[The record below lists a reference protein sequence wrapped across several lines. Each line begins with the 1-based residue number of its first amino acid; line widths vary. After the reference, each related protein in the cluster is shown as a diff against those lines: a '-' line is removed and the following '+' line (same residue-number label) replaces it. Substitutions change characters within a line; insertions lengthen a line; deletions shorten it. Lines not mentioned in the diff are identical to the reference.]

1 MAYPLR
7 VIRLGL
13 WLLRRERASGEWRV
27 LLLALIIG
35 VGSVSTTG
43 FLGDRLKRAMSEQG
57 AGFLGAD
64 LLVTSPRP
72 IEDWPA
78 PAAATGTLAGSSLAT
93 SRALEFASMVSR
105 GDAFQLATLRAVDA
119 NYPVRGVVRIAERP
133 FEPGVPRPAQPPP
146 GAIYVEPSL
155 LPLLS
160 ASVGDSVQIGEA
172 TFRIAGLVAEEP
184 GQLGGVFGLA
194 PRVFLRADEVERTR
208 VLQPGSRLT
217 YLYQFAG
224 EPDRLAAF
232 GAALKPTLDSTQRL
246 IGSREGIETLRG
258 AFANADRYIQLTA
271 LISLLLSVAAI
282 AIAAHHHA
290 LRHYDQAALLRC
302 FGATTGQLRTLYA
315 VQLLTLG
322 LLGSLVGVVIGAL
335 MQQALAGLILPDAV
349 TRLPSLGLAPVGVA
363 VASGLLAL
371 AGAALPALMR
381 LIRVPPLRVLR
392 RDLPPLPVT
401 AWLGAAVSGS
411 ALLGLI
417 AWYAGDVKLVG
428 VFVGALA
435 ALVGVLILLARLAL
449 VAGRGV
455 QRMAHGPLRFGLAQ
469 LLRHRFDSTLQ
480 LGAFT
485 LALFLVALL
494 ALVRS
499 DLIAGWQQQL
509 PPQAPNYF
517 LVNIAPHQQQA
528 VAAYLSQHRL
538 KASALYPMVRGRLV
552 SKNGTPIA
560 ETLPEDARDSNTL
573 RRELNLT
580 WTATLPANNTILAGR
595 WHGERSAAASVKG
608 MPKVGNPLS
617 AKADAELTPPAGAP
631 LLRSDP
637 SAAPVKGTP
646 AGAPLLRSD
655 PSAALSVES
664 GMAERL
670 NLAIGDQLAFQIG
683 DQTIAA
689 RITSIRSV
697 KWDSMQPNFFVI
709 FAPGQLDAL
718 PASFIASVYVP
729 PDATGVLPGFVKAF
743 PGITVLALDKLI
755 ANIEA
760 VFAQIIGAIQLL
772 LGFLL
777 AAGMAVVV
785 ATLLASLDARQQ
797 EAVLL
802 RTLGA
807 QRAYLAKGLWS
818 EFIALGLLAGLLAS
832 ACAEI
837 AMALIA
843 DRLFELPLRLHPW
856 LWLALPLG
864 GALLVGMSGWLT
876 TRHIIR
882 VPPMQSIRA
891 LG

>member
-1 MAYPLR
+1 MTFL
-7 VIRLGL
+7 RLGL
-13 WLLRRERASGEWRV
+13 WLLRRERSSGEWRV
-27 LLLALIIG
+27 LMLALVIG
-35 VGSVSTTG
+35 VGSVATTG

-57 AGFLGAD
+57 ANFLGAD
-64 LLVTSPRP
+64 LLVASPRP
-72 IEDWPA
+72 ITTWPDLFQRN
-78 PAAATGTLAGSSLAT
+78 PGRPLVTSS
-93 SRALEFASMVSR
+93 ALEFSSMLSK
-105 GDAFQLATLRAVDA
+105 DDTFQLVTLRAVDA
-119 NYPVRGVVRIAERP
+119 AYPLRGSVRIAPRP
-133 FEPGVPRPAQPPP
+133 FAPSTPRPAMPPP
-146 GAIYVEPSL
+146 GAIYVASDL
-155 LPLLS
+155 LTLLS
-160 ASVGDSVQIGEA
+160 ASVGDLVQIGEA
-172 TFRIAGLVAEEP
+172 SFTIAGVVAEEP

-194 PRVFLRADEVERTR
+194 PRVFLRADEVEKTR
-208 VLQPGSRLT
+208 VLQPGSRVT

-224 EPDRLAAF
+224 EPEQIKAF
-232 GAALKPTLDSTQRL
+232 STALKPALDSTQRL
-246 IGSREGIETLRG
+246 VGSREGVETLRG

-282 AIAAHHHA
+282 AIAAHRHA

-302 FGATTGQLRTLYA
+302 FGATTAQLRILYA

-322 LLGSLVGVVIGAL
+322 LLGSLLGVAIGAI
-335 MQQALAGLILPDAV
+335 MQQALALLVLPDAAA
-349 TRLPSLGLAPVGVA
+349 RLPALGLAPVGVA
-363 VASGLLAL
+363 ILSGLLAL
-371 AGAALPALMR
+371 TGASLPALMR

-392 RDLPPLPVT
+392 RDLPPLPVG
-401 AWLGAAVSGS
+401 AWVSAALSGS
-411 ALLGLI
+411 ALLLLI
-417 AWYAGDVKLVG
+417 AWYAGDARLVG

-435 ALVGVLILLARLAL
+435 GLIAVLALLARLAL
-449 VAGRGV
+449 FAGRGV
-455 QRMAHGPLRFGLAQ
+455 QRMAHGPVRFGLAQ
-469 LLRHRFDSTLQ
+469 LLRHRFDSSLQ

-499 DLIAGWQQQL
+499 DLIAGWRQQL
-509 PPQAPNYF
+509 PPQAPNFF
-517 LVNIAPHQQQA
+517 LVNIAPYQQDA

-580 WTATLPANNTILAGR
+580 WTATLPANNAVLAGR
-595 WHGERSAAASVKG
+595 WHGERRAAAPVKG

-617 AKADAELTPPAGAP
+617 AKADAELAPPAGAP

-637 SAAPVKGTP
+637 SAEI
-646 AGAPLLRSD
+646 
-655 PSAALSVES
+655 SVES

-670 NLAIGDQLAFQIG
+670 NLAIGDQLGFQVG
-683 DQTIAA
+683 DQTLAA

-718 PASFIASVYVP
+718 PASSIASVYVP
-729 PDATGVLPGFVKAF
+729 PSATGVLPGFVKAF
-743 PGITVLALDKLI
+743 PGVTVLALDKLI

-760 VFAQIIGAIQLL
+760 VFDQIISAIQLL

-777 AAGMAVVV
+777 AAGMAVVI

-818 EFIALGLLAGLLAS
+818 EFLALGLLAGLLAS

-843 DRLFELPLRLHPW
+843 DRLFELPVRLHPW
-856 LWLALPLG
+856 LWLVLPLA

-876 TRHIIR
+876 TRHITR
-882 VPPMQSIRA
+882 VPPMQSIRE

>member
-1 MAYPLR
+1 MTFL
-7 VIRLGL
+7 RLGL
-13 WLLRRERASGEWRV
+13 WLLQRERANGEWRV

-43 FLGDRLKRAMSEQG
+43 FLGDRIKRAMSEQG
-57 AGFLGAD
+57 ASFLGAD
-64 LLVTSPRP
+64 LMVTSPRP
-72 IEDWPA
+72 IEDWPV
-78 PAAATGTLAGSSLAT
+78 PAVESGALASSSLAT

-119 NYPVRGVVRIAERP
+119 DYPLRGVVRIADRP

-184 GQLGGVFGLA
+184 GQIGGVFGLA
-194 PRVFLRADEVERTR
+194 PRVFLRADEVETTR

-224 EPDRLAAF
+224 EPEQLAAF
-232 GAALKPTLDSTQRL
+232 SAALKPALDSTQRL
-246 IGSREGIETLRG
+246 IGSREGVETLRG

-302 FGATTGQLRTLYA
+302 FGATTAQLRTLYA

-322 LLGSLVGVVIGAL
+322 LLGSLAGVAIGAL
-335 MQQALAGLILPDAV
+335 TQQALAGLILPGAV

-363 VASGLLAL
+363 IASGLLAM
-371 AGAALPALMR
+371 AGASLPALMR

-392 RDLPPLPVT
+392 RDLPPLPVA
-401 AWLGAAVSGS
+401 AWLSAAVSGS
-411 ALLGLI
+411 ALLLLI
-417 AWYAGDVKLVG
+417 AWYAGDAKLVG

-435 ALVGVLILLARLAL
+435 GLVAVLILLARLAL

-455 QRMAHGPLRFGLAQ
+455 QRMSHGPLRFGLAQ

-528 VAAYLSQHRL
+528 VAAYLAEHRL
-538 KASALYPMVRGRLV
+538 KASALYPMVRGRLI
-552 SKNGTPIA
+552 SKDGVPIA

-580 WTATLPANNTILAGR
+580 WTATLPANNVVLAGQ
-595 WHGERSAAASVKG
+595 WHGE
-608 MPKVGNPLS
+608 LH
-617 AKADAELTPPAGAP
+617 
-631 LLRSDP
+631 SDP
-637 SAAPVKGTP
+637 SAEI
-646 AGAPLLRSD
+646 
-655 PSAALSVES
+655 SVES

-670 NLAIGDQLAFQIG
+670 NLAVGDQLGFQIG
-683 DQTIAA
+683 DQTLAA

-718 PASFIASVYVP
+718 PASAIASVYVP
-729 PDATGVLPGFVKAF
+729 PDATGVLPGFVKTF

-843 DRLFELPLRLHPW
+843 NRLFELPLRLHPW
-856 LWLALPLG
+856 LWLVLPLG

-876 TRHIIR
+876 TRHITR

-891 LG
+891 LN

>member
-1 MAYPLR
+1 MTFL
-7 VIRLGL
+7 RLGL
-13 WLLRRERASGEWRV
+13 WLLRRERSSGEWRV

-43 FLGDRLKRAMSEQG
+43 FLGDRIKRAMSEQG

-72 IEDWPA
+72 IDSWPA
-78 PAAATGTLAGSSLAT
+78 HSLQT
-93 SRALEFASMVSR
+93 STALEFASMVSR
-105 GDAFQLATLRAVDA
+105 GEAFQLATLRAVDA
-119 NYPVRGVVRIAERP
+119 AYPLRGEVRITDRP
-133 FEPGVPRPAQPPP
+133 FEAGDARPAQPPP
-146 GAIYVEPSL
+146 GAVYVDQEL
-155 LPLLS
+155 LTLLN
-160 ASVGDSVQIGEA
+160 AEVGDAVQVGEA
-172 TFRIAGLVAEEP
+172 TFSIAGVVVAEP
-184 GQLGGVFGLA
+184 GQLGGVFGFA
-194 PRVFLRADEVERTR
+194 PRVFLRADEVEATR

-224 EPDRLAAF
+224 EPDPLAAF
-232 GAALKPTLDSTQRL
+232 SGALKPTLETTQRL
-246 IGSREGIETLRG
+246 IGSRDGVETLRG
-258 AFANADRYIQLTA
+258 AFANADRYLQLTA
-271 LISLLLSVAAI
+271 LISLLLSVVAI
-282 AIAAHHHA
+282 AIAAHRHA

-302 FGATTGQLRTLYA
+302 MGATTAQLRTLYA
-315 VQLLTLG
+315 VQLLMLG
-322 LLGSLVGVVIGAL
+322 LLGSLAGVAIGAL

-349 TRLPSLGLAPVGVA
+349 TRLPSLGAVPVGVA
-363 VASGLLAL
+363 VVSGLLAL
-371 AGAALPALMR
+371 AGASLPALMR

-392 RDLPPLPVT
+392 RDLPPLPVA
-401 AWLGAAVSGS
+401 AWLSAAVSGS
-411 ALLGLI
+411 ALLILI
-417 AWYAGDVKLVG
+417 AWYAGDAKLVAI
-428 VFVGALA
+428 FVGALA

-455 QRMAHGPLRFGLAQ
+455 QKISYGPVRFGLAQ

-499 DLIAGWQQQL
+499 DLVDGWRQQL
-509 PPQAPNYF
+509 PENAPNHF
-517 LVNIAPHQQQA
+517 LVNIAPHQQEA
-528 VAAYLSQHRL
+528 VAAYLAEHRL
-538 KASALYPMVRGRLV
+538 EASELYPMVRGRLV
-552 SKNGTPIA
+552 SKNGIPIA
-560 ETLPEDARDSNTL
+560 DTLAPEARDTNTL

-580 WTATLPANNTILAGR
+580 WTATLPANNTLLAGT
-595 WHGERSAAASVKG
+595 WHGERRG
-608 MPKVGNPLS
+608 
-617 AKADAELTPPAGAP
+617 
-631 LLRSDP
+631 
-637 SAAPVKGTP
+637 AAPVKGTP
-646 AGAPLLRSD
+646 AGTPLLRSD
-655 PSAALSVES
+655 PSAEISVES

-670 NLAIGDQLAFQIG
+670 NLAIGDTLGFESG
-683 DQTIAA
+683 DQTIVA
-689 RITSIRSV
+689 RISSIRSV
-697 KWDSMQPNFFVI
+697 KWESMQPNFFVI
-709 FAPGQLDAL
+709 FAPGPLDAL
-718 PASFIASVYVP
+718 PASSIASVYVP
-729 PDATGVLPGFVKAF
+729 PEATSALPGFVRTF
-743 PGITVLALDKLI
+743 PGITILALDKLI

-818 EFIALGLLAGLLAS
+818 EFIALGVLAGLLAS
-832 ACAEI
+832 VCAEI

-843 DRLFELPLRLHPW
+843 ERLFDLPLRLHPW
-856 LWLALPLG
+856 LWLALPLA

-876 TRHIIR
+876 TRHITR

-891 LG
+891 LN

>member
-1 MAYPLR
+1 MTFL
-7 VIRLGL
+7 RLGL

-43 FLGDRLKRAMSEQG
+43 FLGDRIKRAMSEQG
-57 AGFLGAD
+57 ASFLGTD
-64 LLVTSPRP
+64 LLVTSPHP
-72 IEDWPA
+72 IHAWPGHSLR
-78 PAAATGTLAGSSLAT
+78 TSS
-93 SRALEFASMVSR
+93 ALEFASMVSR

-119 NYPVRGVVRIAERP
+119 AYPLRGEVRIADRP
-133 FEPGVPRPAQPPP
+133 FEAGAPRPAQPPP
-146 GAIYVEPSL
+146 GAVYVDQEL
-155 LPLLS
+155 LTLLN
-160 ASVGDSVQIGEA
+160 AQVGDAVQIGEA
-172 TFRIAGLVAEEP
+172 TFRIAGVVAEEP
-184 GQLGGVFGLA
+184 GQLGGVFGFA
-194 PRVFLRADEVERTR
+194 PRVFLRADEVEQTR

-224 EPDRLAAF
+224 EPDSLAAF
-232 GAALKPTLDSTQRL
+232 STALKPGLDSTQRL
-246 IGSREGIETLRG
+246 IGSREGVETLRG
-258 AFANADRYIQLTA
+258 AFANADHYLQLTA

-282 AIAAHHHA
+282 AIAAHRHA

-302 FGATTGQLRTLYA
+302 MGATTAQLRTLYA

-322 LLGSLVGVVIGAL
+322 LLGSLAGVAVGAL

-349 TRLPSLGLAPVGVA
+349 TRLPSLGAAPIGVA
-363 VASGLLAL
+363 VISGLLAL
-371 AGAALPALMR
+371 AGASLPALMR

-392 RDLPPLPVT
+392 RDLPPLPAA
-401 AWLGAAVSGS
+401 AWISASISGS
-411 ALLGLI
+411 ALLILI
-417 AWYAGDVKLVG
+417 AWYAGDVKLVAG
-428 VFVGALA
+428 FVGALA
-435 ALVGVLILLARLAL
+435 ALVVVLVLLARLAL

-455 QRMAHGPLRFGLAQ
+455 QRISYGPVRFGLAQ
-469 LLRHRFDSTLQ
+469 MLRHRFDSTLQ

-499 DLIAGWQQQL
+499 DLVDGWRQQL

-517 LVNIAPHQQQA
+517 LVNIAPHQQDA

-538 KASALYPMVRGRLV
+538 QASELYPMVRGRLV
-552 SKNGTPIA
+552 SKNGIPIA
-560 ETLPEDARDSNTL
+560 DTLPPEARDTNTL

-580 WTATLPANNTILAGR
+580 WTATLPANNAVLAGR
-595 WHGERSAAASVKG
+595 WHGERRT
-608 MPKVGNPLS
+608 
-617 AKADAELTPPAGAP
+617 AEI
-631 LLRSDP
+631 
-637 SAAPVKGTP
+637 
-646 AGAPLLRSD
+646 
-655 PSAALSVES
+655 SVES

-670 NLAIGDQLAFQIG
+670 HLAVGDTLSFQVGDQA
-683 DQTIAA
+683 IAA

-718 PASFIASVYVP
+718 PASSIASVYVP
-729 PDATGVLPGFVKAF
+729 PDAAGVLPGFVKAF

-818 EFIALGLLAGLLAS
+818 EFIALGILAGLLAS
-832 ACAEI
+832 ICAEI

-843 DRLFELPLRLHPW
+843 ERLFDLPLRPHPW
-856 LWLALPLG
+856 LWLALPAA

-876 TRHIIR
+876 TRHITR

-891 LG
+891 LN

>member
-1 MAYPLR
+1 MTFL
-7 VIRLGL
+7 RLGL
-13 WLLRRERASGEWRV
+13 WLLRRERSNGEWRV

-43 FLGDRLKRAMSEQG
+43 FLGDRIKRAMSEQG

-72 IEDWPA
+72 IDSWPA
-78 PAAATGTLAGSSLAT
+78 HSLQT
-93 SRALEFASMVSR
+93 STALEFASMVSR
-105 GDAFQLATLRAVDA
+105 DEAFQLATLRAVDA
-119 NYPVRGVVRIAERP
+119 AYPLRGEVRIADRP
-133 FEPGVPRPAQPPP
+133 FEAGATRPAQPPP
-146 GAIYVEPSL
+146 GAVYVDQEL
-155 LPLLS
+155 LTLLN
-160 ASVGDSVQIGEA
+160 AGVGDAVQIGEA
-172 TFRIAGLVAEEP
+172 TFSIAGVVVAEP
-184 GQLGGVFGLA
+184 GQLGGVFGFA
-194 PRVFLRADEVERTR
+194 PRVFLRADEVEATR

-224 EPDRLAAF
+224 EPEPLSDF
-232 GAALKPTLDSTQRL
+232 SAALKPTLETTQRL
-246 IGSREGIETLRG
+246 IGSRDGVETLRG
-258 AFANADRYIQLTA
+258 AFANADRYLQLTA

-282 AIAAHHHA
+282 AIAAHRHA

-302 FGATTGQLRTLYA
+302 MGATTAQLRTLYT

-322 LLGSLVGVVIGAL
+322 LLGSLAGVAIGAL

-349 TRLPSLGLAPVGVA
+349 TRLPSLGAAAVGVA
-363 VASGLLAL
+363 VVSGLLAL
-371 AGAALPALMR
+371 AGASLPALMR

-392 RDLPPLPVT
+392 RDLPPLPVA
-401 AWLGAAVSGS
+401 AWLSATVSGS
-411 ALLGLI
+411 ALLILI
-417 AWYAGDVKLVG
+417 AWYAGDAKLVG
-428 VFVGALA
+428 IFVGALA

-455 QRMAHGPLRFGLAQ
+455 QKISYGPVRFGLAQ

-499 DLIAGWQQQL
+499 DLVDGWRQQL
-509 PPQAPNYF
+509 PENAPNHF
-517 LVNIAPHQQQA
+517 LVNIAPHQQEA
-528 VAAYLSQHRL
+528 VAAYLAEHRL
-538 KASALYPMVRGRLV
+538 EASELYPMVRGRLV
-552 SKNGTPIA
+552 SKNGIPIA
-560 ETLPEDARDSNTL
+560 DTLPPEARDTNTL

-580 WTATLPANNTILAGR
+580 WTATLPANNTLLAGT
-595 WHGERSAAASVKG
+595 WHGERRGPAPVKG

-617 AKADAELTPPAGAP
+617 AEADAELTPPAGTP
-631 LLRSDP
+631 LLHSDP
-637 SAAPVKGTP
+637 SAEI
-646 AGAPLLRSD
+646 
-655 PSAALSVES
+655 SVES

-670 NLAIGDQLAFQIG
+670 NLAIGDTLGFESG

-697 KWDSMQPNFFVI
+697 KWESMQPNFFVI
-709 FAPGQLDAL
+709 FAPGPLDAL
-718 PASFIASVYVP
+718 PASSIASVYVP
-729 PDATGVLPGFVKAF
+729 PEATGALPGFVRTF
-743 PGITVLALDKLI
+743 PGITILALDKLI

-818 EFIALGLLAGLLAS
+818 EFIALGVLAGLLAS
-832 ACAEI
+832 VCAEI

-843 DRLFELPLRLHPW
+843 ERLFDLPLRLHPW
-856 LWLALPLG
+856 LWLALPLA

-876 TRHIIR
+876 TRHITR

-891 LG
+891 LN

>member
-1 MAYPLR
+1 MTF
-7 VIRLGL
+7 IRLGL

-57 AGFLGAD
+57 ASFLGAD

-72 IEDWPA
+72 IADWPA
-78 PAAATGTLAGSSLAT
+78 LPVENRALKTGPLAT
-93 SRALEFASMVSR
+93 SQALEFASMVSH

-119 NYPVRGVVRIAERP
+119 DYPVRGVVRIADRP
-133 FEPGVPRPAQPPP
+133 FEPGVSRPAQPPP

-172 TFRIAGLVAEEP
+172 TFRIAGIVAEEP

-224 EPDRLAAF
+224 EPDQLAAF
-232 GAALKPTLDSTQRL
+232 SAALKPTLDSTQRL
-246 IGSREGIETLRG
+246 IGSREGVETLRG

-302 FGATTGQLRTLYA
+302 FGATTAQLRTLYA
-315 VQLLTLG
+315 IQLLTLG
-322 LLGSLVGVVIGAL
+322 LLGSLLGVAVGAL

-363 VASGLLAL
+363 VVSGLLAL
-371 AGAALPALMR
+371 AGASLPALMR

-392 RDLPPLPVT
+392 RDLPPLPVA
-401 AWLGAAVSGS
+401 AWISAAVSGS
-411 ALLGLI
+411 ALLALI
-417 AWYAGDVKLVG
+417 AWYAGDAKLVG

-435 ALVGVLILLARLAL
+435 GLVGVLILLARLAL

-455 QRMAHGPLRFGLAQ
+455 QRMSHGPLRFGLAQ

-499 DLIAGWQQQL
+499 DLIASWQQQL

-517 LVNIAPHQQQA
+517 LVNIAPHQQEA

-538 KASALYPMVRGRLV
+538 QASALYPMVRGRLV

-560 ETLPEDARDSNTL
+560 ETLPEDARDTNTL

-580 WTATLPANNTILAGR
+580 WTATLPANNIVLAGR
-595 WHGERSAAASVKG
+595 WHGERSAAA
-608 MPKVGNPLS
+608 
-617 AKADAELTPPAGAP
+617 
-631 LLRSDP
+631 
-637 SAAPVKGTP
+637 PVKGTP
-646 AGAPLLRSD
+646 AGAPPLRSD
-655 PSAALSVES
+655 PSAEISVES

-670 NLAIGDQLAFQIG
+670 NLAVGDQLAFQVG
-683 DQTIAA
+683 DQTLAA

-718 PASFIASVYVP
+718 PASSIASVYVP
-729 PDATGVLPGFVKAF
+729 PDAAGVLPGFVKTF

-807 QRAYLAKGLWS
+807 QRAYLARSLWS

-843 DRLFELPLRLHPW
+843 NRLFDLPLRLHPW
-856 LWLALPLG
+856 LWLVLPLG
-864 GALLVGMSGWLT
+864 GALLVGLSGWLT
-876 TRHIIR
+876 TRHITR

-891 LG
+891 LN

>member
-1 MAYPLR
+1 MTFA
-7 VIRLGL
+7 RLGL

-43 FLGDRLKRAMSEQG
+43 FLGDRIKRAMSEQG
-57 AGFLGAD
+57 ASFLGAD
-64 LLVTSPRP
+64 LMVTSPRP
-72 IEDWPA
+72 IEDWPV
-78 PAAATGTLAGSSLAT
+78 PAVESGALAT
-93 SRALEFASMVSR
+93 SQALEFASMVSR

-119 NYPVRGVVRIAERP
+119 DYPLRGVVRIADRP
-133 FEPGVPRPAQPPP
+133 FEPGAARPAQPPP
-146 GAIYVEPSL
+146 GSIYVEPSL

-160 ASVGDSVQIGEA
+160 ASVGDSVKIGEA
-172 TFRIAGLVAEEP
+172 TFRIAGIVAEEP

-194 PRVFLRADEVERTR
+194 PRVFLRADEVETTR

-224 EPDRLAAF
+224 EPEQLAAF
-232 GAALKPTLDSTQRL
+232 SAAVKPALDSTQRL
-246 IGSREGIETLRG
+246 IGSREGVETLRG

-302 FGATTGQLRTLYA
+302 FGATTTQLRTLYA
-315 VQLLTLG
+315 IQLLTLG
-322 LLGSLVGVVIGAL
+322 LLGSLAGVAIGAL
-335 MQQALAGLILPDAV
+335 TQQALAALILPGAV

-363 VASGLLAL
+363 IASGLLAL
-371 AGAALPALMR
+371 AGASLPALMR

-392 RDLPPLPVT
+392 RDLPPLPVA
-401 AWLGAAVSGS
+401 AWLSAAVSGS
-411 ALLGLI
+411 ALLLLI
-417 AWYAGDVKLVG
+417 AWYAGDAKLVG
-428 VFVGALA
+428 GFVGALI

-455 QRMAHGPLRFGLAQ
+455 QRLSHGPLRFGLAQ

-528 VAAYLSQHRL
+528 VAAYLSEHRL

-552 SKNGTPIA
+552 SKNGVSIA

-580 WTATLPANNTILAGR
+580 WTATLPANNAILAGR
-595 WHGERSAAASVKG
+595 WHGERRADAPVKAI
-608 MPKVGNPLS
+608 PKVGNPLS
-617 AKADAELTPPAGAP
+617 AQADAELTPPAGAP
-631 LLRSDP
+631 LLSSDP
-637 SAAPVKGTP
+637 SAEI
-646 AGAPLLRSD
+646 
-655 PSAALSVES
+655 SVES

-670 NLAIGDQLAFQIG
+670 NLAIGDQLGFQVG

-718 PASFIASVYVP
+718 PASAIASVYVP
-729 PDATGVLPGFVKAF
+729 PDATDVLPGFVKAF

-843 DRLFELPLRLHPW
+843 NRLFELPLRLHPW
-856 LWLALPLG
+856 LWLVLPLG

-876 TRHIIR
+876 TRHITR

-891 LG
+891 LN

>member
-1 MAYPLR
+1 MRFL
-7 VIRLGL
+7 RLGL
-13 WLLRRERASGEWRV
+13 WLLQRERASGEWRV

-43 FLGDRLKRAMSEQG
+43 FLGDRLTRAMSEQG
-57 AGFLGAD
+57 ASFLGAD

-72 IEDWPA
+72 IDAWPS
-78 PAAATGTLAGSSLAT
+78 TGTLAT
-93 SRALEFASMVSR
+93 SQALEFPSMLAK

-119 NYPVRGVVRIAERP
+119 AYPLRGSVRIAGRP
-133 FEPGVPRPAQPPP
+133 FTTGSVRPAQPSP
-146 GAIYVEPSL
+146 GTIYVAADL

-160 ASVGDSVQIGEA
+160 ARVGDRVQIGEA
-172 TFRIAGLVAEEP
+172 GFTIAGIVAEEP

-194 PRVFLRADEVERTR
+194 PRVFMRADDVAKTR
-208 VLQPGSRLT
+208 VLQPGSRVT

-224 EPDRLAAF
+224 DPTQLAAF
-232 GAALKPTLDSTQRL
+232 SAALKPRLDSTQRL
-246 IGSREGIETLRG
+246 IGSREGVETLHG
-258 AFANADRYIQLTA
+258 AFANVDRYIQLTA
-271 LISLLLSVAAI
+271 LISLLLSVVAI
-282 AIAAHHHA
+282 AIAAHRHA

-302 FGATTGQLRTLYA
+302 FGATTTQLRTLYA
-315 VQLLTLG
+315 VQLLALG
-322 LLGSLVGVVIGAL
+322 LLGSLLGVAIGAL
-335 MQQALAGLILPDAV
+335 MQQALASLVLPDAV
-349 TRLPSLGLAPVGVA
+349 TRLPSLGLAPVGAA

-371 AGAALPALMR
+371 AGASLPALMR

-392 RDLPPLPVT
+392 RDLPPLPVG
-401 AWLGAAVSGS
+401 AWISVAVSGS
-411 ALLGLI
+411 ALLLLI
-417 AWYAGDVKLVG
+417 AWYAGDARLIG

-435 ALVGVLILLARLAL
+435 GLVLVLVLLARLAL
-449 VAGRGV
+449 VAGRSI
-455 QRMAHGPLRFGLAQ
+455 QKMSHGPVRFGLAQ

-494 ALVRS
+494 ALARS

-509 PPQAPNYF
+509 PPDAPNYF
-517 LVNIAPHQQQA
+517 LINIAPTQQQA
-528 VAAYLSQHRL
+528 VATYLSQHHL
-538 KASALYPMVRGRLV
+538 KASAIYPMVRGRLTT
-552 SKNGTPIA
+552 KNGAPIA
-560 ETLPEDARDSNTL
+560 STLPPDARDANSL

-580 WTATLPANNTILAGR
+580 WTATLPANNVVLAGH
-595 WHGERSAAASVKG
+595 WHGDSRVAAPVKG
-608 MPKVGNPLS
+608 TPKAGNPLS
-617 AKADAELTPPAGAP
+617 AKANAELTPPLGPP

-637 SAAPVKGTP
+637 SA
-646 AGAPLLRSD
+646 D
-655 PSAALSVES
+655 ISVES

-670 NLAIGDQLAFQIG
+670 HLAIGDALGFQIG
-683 DQTIAA
+683 DQTITA

-718 PASFIASVYVP
+718 PASSIASVYVP
-729 PDATGVLPGFVKAF
+729 PSAAGMLPGFVKTF

-760 VFAQIIGAIQLL
+760 VFDQIIGAIQLL

-777 AAGMAVVV
+777 AAGMAVVI

-807 QRAYLAKGLWS
+807 QRAYLAKSLWS
-818 EFIALGLLAGLLAS
+818 EFLALGLLAGLLAS

-843 DRLFELPLRLHPW
+843 QRLFELPLRLHPW
-856 LWLALPLG
+856 LWLVLPVA
-864 GALLVGMSGWLT
+864 GALLVGLSGWLT
-876 TRHIIR
+876 TRHITR

-891 LG
+891 LN

>member
-1 MAYPLR
+1 MTF
-7 VIRLGL
+7 IRLGL
-13 WLLRRERASGEWRV
+13 WLLQRERTNGEWRV

-43 FLGDRLKRAMSEQG
+43 FLGDRIKRAMSEQG
-57 AGFLGAD
+57 ASFLGAD

-72 IEDWPA
+72 IDAWPLHGLK
-78 PAAATGTLAGSSLAT
+78 TSS
-93 SRALEFASMVSR
+93 ALEFASMVSR
-105 GDAFQLATLRAVDA
+105 GEAFQLATLRAVDA
-119 NYPVRGVVRIAERP
+119 AYPLRGEVRIADRP
-133 FEPGVPRPAQPPP
+133 FEAGAPRAAQPPP
-146 GAIYVEPSL
+146 GAVYVDQEL
-155 LPLLS
+155 LTLLN
-160 ASVGDSVQIGEA
+160 AQVGDAVQIGES
-172 TFRIAGLVAEEP
+172 TFRIAGVVVEEP
-184 GQLGGVFGLA
+184 GQLAGVFGFA
-194 PRVFLRADEVERTR
+194 PRVFLRADEVAATR

-224 EPDRLAAF
+224 EAEPLAAF
-232 GAALKPTLDSTQRL
+232 SAALKPALESTQRL
-246 IGSREGIETLRG
+246 IGSRDGVETLRG
-258 AFANADRYIQLTA
+258 AFANADRYLQLTA

-282 AIAAHHHA
+282 AIAAHRHA

-302 FGATTGQLRTLYA
+302 MGATTAQLRVLYA
-315 VQLLTLG
+315 VQLLVLG
-322 LLGSLVGVVIGAL
+322 LLGSLAGVAIGAL
-335 MQQALAGLILPDAV
+335 MQQALAGLILPEAF
-349 TRLPSLGLAPVGVA
+349 TRLPSLGVAPIGVA

-371 AGAALPALMR
+371 AGASLPALMR

-392 RDLPPLPVT
+392 RDLPPLPAA
-401 AWLGAAVSGS
+401 AWLSASVSGS
-411 ALLGLI
+411 ALLILI
-417 AWYAGDVKLVG
+417 AWYAGDARLVAG
-428 VFVGALA
+428 FVGALA
-435 ALVGVLILLARLAL
+435 VLVVVLAGLARLAL

-455 QRMAHGPLRFGLAQ
+455 QKISYGPLRFGLAQ
-469 LLRHRFDSTLQ
+469 MLRHRFDSTLQ

-499 DLIAGWQQQL
+499 DLIDGWRQQL
-509 PPQAPNYF
+509 PENAPNHF

-528 VAAYLSQHRL
+528 VAAYLAEHWL
-538 KASALYPMVRGRLV
+538 EASELYPMVRGRLV
-552 SKNGTPIA
+552 SKNGQPIA
-560 ETLPEDARDSNTL
+560 DTLPPEARDSNTL

-580 WTATLPANNTILAGR
+580 WTTTLPANNALLAGT
-595 WHGERSAAASVKG
+595 WHGERRG
-608 MPKVGNPLS
+608 
-617 AKADAELTPPAGAP
+617 AEI
-631 LLRSDP
+631 
-637 SAAPVKGTP
+637 
-646 AGAPLLRSD
+646 
-655 PSAALSVES
+655 SVES

-670 NLAIGDQLAFQIG
+670 NLSIGDTLGFASG

-697 KWDSMQPNFFVI
+697 KWESMQPNFFVI
-709 FAPGQLDAL
+709 FAPGPLDAL
-718 PASFIASVYVP
+718 PASAIASIYVP
-729 PDATGVLPGFVKAF
+729 PDATGVLPGFVKTF

-760 VFAQIIGAIQLL
+760 VFAQIVAAIQLL

-818 EFIALGLLAGLLAS
+818 EFLALGVLAGVLAS
-832 ACAEI
+832 ICAEI

-843 DRLFELPLRLHPW
+843 DRLFDLPARLHPW
-856 LWLALPLG
+856 LWLMLPTA

-876 TRHIIR
+876 TRHITR

-891 LG
+891 LS

>member
-1 MAYPLR
+1 MTF
-7 VIRLGL
+7 IRLGL
-13 WLLRRERASGEWRV
+13 WLLQRERSNGEWRV

-57 AGFLGAD
+57 ANFLGAD
-64 LLVTSPRP
+64 LLLTSPRE
-72 IEDWPA
+72 IERWPA
-78 PAAATGTLAGSSLAT
+78 LPTTQRAT
-93 SRALEFASMVSR
+93 SPLSTSQAIEFPSMLAK

-119 NYPVRGVVRIAERP
+119 AYPLRGSVRIAPQP
-133 FEPGVPRPAQPPP
+133 FAESTQRPALPPP
-146 GAIYVEPSL
+146 GSVYVAPDL
-155 LPLLS
+155 LPLLD
-160 ASVGDSVQIGEA
+160 AQVGDRVQIGEA
-172 TFRIAGLVAEEP
+172 SFTIAGVVAEEP
-184 GQLGGVFGLA
+184 GQLGGVFGFA
-194 PRVFLRADEVERTR
+194 PRVFMRADEVARTR
-208 VLQPGSRLT
+208 VLQPGSRVT

-224 EPDRLAAF
+224 TPRQLETF
-232 GAALKPTLDSTQRL
+232 SAALKPTLDSTQRL
-246 IGSREGIETLRG
+246 IGSREGVETLRG

-282 AIAAHHHA
+282 AIAAHRHA
-290 LRHYDQAALLRC
+290 LRHYDQAALMRC
-302 FGATTGQLRTLYA
+302 MGATTAQLRTLYA

-322 LLGSLVGVVIGAL
+322 LLGSLIGVAIGAL
-335 MQQALAGLILPDAV
+335 TQQALAGLVLPDDV

-363 VASGLLAL
+363 VISGLLAL
-371 AGAALPALMR
+371 AGASLPALMR

-392 RDLPPLPVT
+392 RDLPPLP
-401 AWLGAAVSGS
+401 LGAWISAAASGS
-411 ALLGLI
+411 ALLVLI
-417 AWYAGDVKLVG
+417 AWYAGDAKLVG
-428 VFVGALA
+428 VFIGALA
-435 ALVGVLILLARLAL
+435 GLIGVLILLARLAL
-449 VAGRGV
+449 FAGRGV
-455 QRMAHGPLRFGLAQ
+455 QKMSHGPIRFGLAQ

-499 DLIAGWQQQL
+499 DLIDGWRQQL
-509 PPQAPNYF
+509 PPEAPNYF
-517 LVNIAPHQQQA
+517 LVNIAPHQQA
-528 VAAYLSQHRL
+528 PVADYLAGHQL
-538 KASALYPMVRGRLV
+538 KASALYPMVRGRLTT
-552 SKNGTPIA
+552 KNGEPIA
-560 ETLPEDARDSNTL
+560 STLPPESRDSNTL

-580 WTATLPANNTILAGR
+580 WTATLPANNAVLAGQ
-595 WHGERSAAASVKG
+595 WHGNRNAQAI
-608 MPKVGNPLS
+608 
-617 AKADAELTPPAGAP
+617 
-631 LLRSDP
+631 
-637 SAAPVKGTP
+637 
-646 AGAPLLRSD
+646 
-655 PSAALSVES
+655 SVES

-670 NLAIGDQLAFQIG
+670 NLAVGDTLGFQIG
-683 DQTIAA
+683 DQTISA

-718 PASFIASVYVP
+718 PASSIASVYVP
-729 PDATGVLPGFVKAF
+729 PNASGMLPGFVKTF
-743 PGITVLALDKLI
+743 PGVTVLALDKLI

-760 VFAQIIGAIQLL
+760 VFDQIIGAIQLL

-777 AAGMAVVV
+777 AAGMAVVI

-818 EFIALGLLAGLLAS
+818 EFLALGLLAGLLAS

-837 AMALIA
+837 AMALIS
-843 DRLFELPLRLHPW
+843 DRLFELPARLHPW
-856 LWLALPLG
+856 LWLVLPLA

-876 TRHIIR
+876 TRHITR

-891 LG
+891 LN

>member
-1 MAYPLR
+1 MSFA
-7 VIRLGL
+7 RLGL

-43 FLGDRLKRAMSEQG
+43 FLGDRIKRAMSEQG
-57 AGFLGAD
+57 ASFLGAD

-72 IEDWPA
+72 IETWPGHA
-78 PAAATGTLAGSSLAT
+78 LRTSS
-93 SRALEFASMVSR
+93 ALEFASMVSR

-119 NYPVRGVVRIAERP
+119 AYPLRGSVRIADRP
-133 FEPGVPRPAQPPP
+133 FEAGAPRPAMPPP
-146 GAIYVEPSL
+146 GAVYADQEL
-155 LPLLS
+155 LTLLN
-160 ASVGDSVQIGEA
+160 AQVGDAVLIGEA
-172 TFRIAGLVAEEP
+172 AFRIAGVVVEEP
-184 GQLGGVFGLA
+184 GQLAGVFGFA
-194 PRVFLRADEVERTR
+194 PRVFLRADEVEATR

-224 EPDRLAAF
+224 EPDPLAAF
-232 GAALKPTLDSTQRL
+232 AVALKPTLESTQRL
-246 IGSREGIETLRG
+246 IGSREGVETLRG
-258 AFANADRYIQLTA
+258 AFANADRYLQLTA

-282 AIAAHHHA
+282 AIAAHRHA

-302 FGATTGQLRTLYA
+302 MGATTAQLRVLYA
-315 VQLLTLG
+315 AQLLTLG
-322 LLGSLVGVVIGAL
+322 LLGSLAGVVIGAL
-335 MQQALAGLILPDAV
+335 MQQALAGLILPDTVA
-349 TRLPSLGLAPVGVA
+349 RLPSLGAAPVGVA
-363 VASGLLAL
+363 VVSGLLAL
-371 AGAALPALMR
+371 AGASLPALMR

-392 RDLPPLPVT
+392 RDLPPLPVA
-401 AWLGAAVSGS
+401 AWISALASGS
-411 ALLGLI
+411 ALLILI

-428 VFVGALA
+428 LFVGALV
-435 ALVGVLILLARLAL
+435 ALVAVLIGLARLAL

-455 QRMAHGPLRFGLAQ
+455 QKISYGPLRFGLAQ

-499 DLIAGWQQQL
+499 DLVAGWRQQL
-509 PPQAPNYF
+509 PPQAPNHF
-517 LVNIAPHQQQA
+517 LVNIAPHQQDA

-538 KASALYPMVRGRLV
+538 KASTLYPMVRGRLV
-552 SKNGTPIA
+552 SKNGLPIA
-560 ETLPEDARDSNTL
+560 GTLPPEARDSNTL

-580 WTATLPANNTILAGR
+580 WTATLPANNAVLAGT
-595 WHGERSAAASVKG
+595 WHGER
-608 MPKVGNPLS
+608 
-617 AKADAELTPPAGAP
+617 
-631 LLRSDP
+631 R

-646 AGAPLLRSD
+646 AGTPLLRSD
-655 PSAALSVES
+655 PSAEISVES

-670 NLAIGDQLAFQIG
+670 QLAVGDTLGFQVG
-683 DQTIAA
+683 DQTLAA

-709 FAPGQLDAL
+709 FAPGQLDDL
-718 PASFIASVYVP
+718 PASSIASVYVP
-729 PDATGVLPGFVKAF
+729 PGATGVLPGFVKTF

-818 EFIALGLLAGLLAS
+818 EFIALGVLAGLLAS
-832 ACAEI
+832 VCAEI

-843 DRLFELPLRLHPW
+843 ERLFDLPLRLHPW
-856 LWLALPLG
+856 LWLALPTA

-876 TRHIIR
+876 TRHITR

-891 LG
+891 LN

>member
-1 MAYPLR
+1 MNFA
-7 VIRLGL
+7 RLGL
-13 WLLRRERASGEWRV
+13 WLLRRERSSGEWRV

-57 AGFLGAD
+57 ASFLGAD

-72 IEDWPA
+72 IKTWPA
-78 PAAATGTLAGSSLAT
+78 HGLRT
-93 SRALEFASMVSR
+93 SHALEFASMVSR

-119 NYPVRGVVRIAERP
+119 AWPLRGTVRIADRP
-133 FEPGVPRPAQPPP
+133 FETGAARPAQPPP
-146 GAIYVEPSL
+146 GSVYVDQEL
-155 LPLLS
+155 LPLLNTQ
-160 ASVGDSVQIGEA
+160 VGDTVQIGEA
-172 TFRIAGLVAEEP
+172 TFRIAGVVAEEP
-184 GQLGGVFGLA
+184 GQLGGVFGFA
-194 PRVFLRADEVERTR
+194 PRVFLRADEVEQTR

-217 YLYQFAG
+217 WLYQFAG
-224 EPDRLAAF
+224 EPKPLDAF
-232 GAALKPTLDSTQRL
+232 IAALKPRLDSTQRL
-246 IGSREGIETLRG
+246 VGSREGVETLRG
-258 AFANADRYIQLTA
+258 AFANADKYIQLTA

-282 AIAAHHHA
+282 AIAAHRHA

-302 FGATTGQLRTLYA
+302 FGATTAQLRTLYA

-322 LLGSLVGVVIGAL
+322 ILGSVLGVVIGAA
-335 MQQALAGLILPDAV
+335 MQQVLAGLILPDTLA
-349 TRLPSLGLAPVGVA
+349 RLPSLGLAPVGIA
-363 VASGLLAL
+363 VVSGLLAL

-392 RDLPPLPVT
+392 RDLPPLPLA
-401 AWLGAAVSGS
+401 AWISAAVSGS
-411 ALLGLI
+411 VLLVLI
-417 AWYAGDVKLVG
+417 AWYAGDAKLVG
-428 VFVGALA
+428 IFVGALA
-435 ALVGVLILLARLAL
+435 ALVAVLMLLARLAL
-449 VAGRGV
+449 LAGRGV
-455 QRMAHGPLRFGLAQ
+455 QKLSHGPLRFGLAQ

-499 DLIAGWQQQL
+499 DLVANWRQQL

-517 LVNIAPHQQQA
+517 LVNIAPQQQDA
-528 VAAYLSQHRL
+528 VAAYLAQHRL
-538 KASALYPMVRGRLV
+538 QASALYPMVRGRLIE
-552 SKNGTPIA
+552 KNGMPIA
-560 ETLPEDARDSNTL
+560 DTLPPEARDSNTL

-580 WTATLPANNTILAGR
+580 WTATLPANNAVLAGR
-595 WHGERSAAASVKG
+595 WHSPPPGGDERH
-608 MPKVGNPLS
+608 
-617 AKADAELTPPAGAP
+617 E
-631 LLRSDP
+631 
-637 SAAPVKGTP
+637 PVI
-646 AGAPLLRSD
+646 
-655 PSAALSVES
+655 SVES

-670 NLAIGDQLAFQIG
+670 HLAIGDTLGFQVG
-683 DQTIAA
+683 DQTLAA

-709 FAPGQLDAL
+709 FAPGQLDHL
-718 PASFIASVYVP
+718 PASAIASVYVP
-729 PDATGVLPGFVKAF
+729 PGKSDVLPGFVKAF

-755 ANIEA
+755 ANIET

-843 DRLFELPLRLHPW
+843 HRLFELPLRLHPW
-856 LWLALPLG
+856 LWLVLPLA
-864 GALLVGMSGWLT
+864 GALLVGTSGWLT
-876 TRHIIR
+876 TRHITR

>member
-1 MAYPLR
+1 MRFL
-7 VIRLGL
+7 RLGL
-13 WLLRRERASGEWRV
+13 WLLRRERSSGEWRV

-43 FLGDRLKRAMSEQG
+43 FLGDRLKRAMGEQG
-57 AGFLGAD
+57 ASFLGAD
-64 LLVTSPRP
+64 LLVTSPRA
-72 IEDWPA
+72 IESWPA
-78 PAAATGTLAGSSLAT
+78 SSTQNNPTKSSPLST
-93 SRALEFASMVSR
+93 SQALEFSSMVAK

-119 NYPVRGVVRIAERP
+119 AYPLRGSVRIALQP
-133 FEPGVPRPAQPPP
+133 FAESTSRPALPPP
-146 GAIYVEPSL
+146 GAIYVAPDL

-172 TFRIAGLVAEEP
+172 SFTIAGVVAEEP

-194 PRVFLRADEVERTR
+194 PRVFMRAEEVERTQ
-208 VLQPGSRLT
+208 VLQPGSRVT

-224 EPDRLAAF
+224 EPDQLAAF

-246 IGSREGIETLRG
+246 IGSREGVETLRG

-282 AIAAHHHA
+282 AIAAHRHA
-290 LRHYDQAALLRC
+290 LRHYDQAALMRC
-302 FGATTGQLRTLYA
+302 MGATTAQLRTLYA

-322 LLGSLVGVVIGAL
+322 VLGSLLGVAIGAL
-335 MQQALAGLILPDAV
+335 MQQALALLILPDAA

-363 VASGLLAL
+363 IVSGLLAL
-371 AGAALPALMR
+371 AGASLPALMR

-392 RDLPPLPVT
+392 RDLPPLPLG
-401 AWLGAAVSGS
+401 AWISAAVSGS
-411 ALLGLI
+411 ALLLLI
-417 AWYAGDVKLVG
+417 AWYAGDAKLVG

-435 ALVGVLILLARLAL
+435 GLVLVLTLLARLAL
-449 VAGRGV
+449 FAGRGV
-455 QRMAHGPLRFGLAQ
+455 QRLSHGPVRFGLAQ

-509 PPQAPNYF
+509 PPEAPNYF
-517 LVNIAPHQQQA
+517 LVNIAPDQQEP
-528 VAAYLSQHRL
+528 VAAYLSQHHL
-538 KASALYPMVRGRLV
+538 KASELYPMVRGRLTT
-552 SKNGTPIA
+552 KNGMPIA
-560 ETLPEDARDSNTL
+560 STLPPESRDSNTL

-580 WTATLPANNTILAGR
+580 WTATLPANNAILAGR
-595 WHGERSAAASVKG
+595 WHGDHRDAAPVKG

-617 AKADAELTPPAGAP
+617 AKADAELAPPVGTPQ
-631 LLRSDP
+631 LRSDP
-637 SAAPVKGTP
+637 SAEI
-646 AGAPLLRSD
+646 
-655 PSAALSVES
+655 SVES

-670 NLAIGDQLAFQIG
+670 KLALGDTLGIQIG
-683 DQTIAA
+683 DQTLTA

-718 PASFIASVYVP
+718 PAASIASVYVP
-729 PDATGVLPGFVKAF
+729 PGASSMLPGFVKAF
-743 PGITVLALDKLI
+743 PGVTVLALDKLI

-760 VFAQIIGAIQLL
+760 VFDQIIGAIQLL

-777 AAGMAVVV
+777 AAGMAVVI

-807 QRAYLAKGLWS
+807 QRAYLAKSLWS
-818 EFIALGLLAGLLAS
+818 EFLTLGLLAGLLAS

-837 AMALIA
+837 AMALIS
-843 DRLFELPLRLHPW
+843 DRLFELPARLHPW
-856 LWLALPLG
+856 LWLALPLA

-876 TRHIIR
+876 TRHITR

>member
-1 MAYPLR
+1 MTFL
-7 VIRLGL
+7 RLGL
-13 WLLRRERASGEWRV
+13 WLLRRERSSGEWRV

-43 FLGDRLKRAMSEQG
+43 FLGDRIKRAMSEQG

-64 LLVTSPRP
+64 LLVTSPQP
-72 IEDWPA
+72 IDAWPA
-78 PAAATGTLAGSSLAT
+78 HALKTSS
-93 SRALEFASMVSR
+93 ALEFASMVSH

-119 NYPVRGVVRIAERP
+119 AYPLRGEVRIADRP
-133 FEPGVPRPAQPPP
+133 FEAGTPRPAQPPP
-146 GAIYVEPSL
+146 GTVYVDQEL
-155 LPLLS
+155 LTLLN
-160 ASVGDSVQIGEA
+160 AVVGDAVQIGES
-172 TFRIAGLVAEEP
+172 TFRIAGVVVEEP
-184 GQLGGVFGLA
+184 GQLGGVFGFA
-194 PRVFLRADEVERTR
+194 PRVFLRTDEIEATR

-224 EPDRLAAF
+224 EPEPLSSF
-232 GAALKPTLDSTQRL
+232 SAALKPTLEPTQRL
-246 IGSREGIETLRG
+246 IGSRDGVETLHG
-258 AFANADRYIQLTA
+258 AFANADRYLQLTA

-282 AIAAHHHA
+282 AIAAHRHA

-302 FGATTGQLRTLYA
+302 MGATTAQLRVLYA

-322 LLGSLVGVVIGAL
+322 LLGSLAGMAIGAL
-335 MQQALAGLILPDAV
+335 MQQALAGLIMPDAV
-349 TRLPSLGLAPVGVA
+349 TRLPSLGVAPVGVA

-371 AGAALPALMR
+371 ASASLPALMR

-392 RDLPPLPVT
+392 RDLPPLPAA
-401 AWLGAAVSGS
+401 AWISATVSGS
-411 ALLGLI
+411 ALLILI
-417 AWYAGDVKLVG
+417 AWYAGDARLVAG
-428 VFVGALA
+428 FVGAFA
-435 ALVGVLILLARLAL
+435 ALVVALVLLARLAL

-455 QRMAHGPLRFGLAQ
+455 QKISYGPLRFGLAQ
-469 LLRHRFDSTLQ
+469 MLRHRFDSTLQ

-499 DLIAGWQQQL
+499 DLVAGWRQQL
-509 PPQAPNYF
+509 PPQTPNYF
-517 LVNIAPHQQQA
+517 LVNIAPPQQQA

-538 KASALYPMVRGRLV
+538 QASALYPMVRGRLV
-552 SKNGTPIA
+552 SKNGVPIA
-560 ETLPEDARDSNTL
+560 DTLPEDARDSNTL

-580 WTATLPANNTILAGR
+580 WTATLPANNAVLGGR
-595 WHGERSAAASVKG
+595 WHGQRHAA
-608 MPKVGNPLS
+608 
-617 AKADAELTPPAGAP
+617 EI
-631 LLRSDP
+631 
-637 SAAPVKGTP
+637 
-646 AGAPLLRSD
+646 
-655 PSAALSVES
+655 SVES

-670 NLAIGDQLAFQIG
+670 RLAVGDTLGFQVG
-683 DQTIAA
+683 DQTLAA
-689 RITSIRSV
+689 RITSLRSV

-718 PASFIASVYVP
+718 PASSIASVYVP
-729 PDATGVLPGFVKAF
+729 PGSAGVLPGFVKTF

-818 EFIALGLLAGLLAS
+818 EFIALGVLAGLLAS
-832 ACAEI
+832 VCAEI

-843 DRLFELPLRLHPW
+843 ERLFELPVRLHPW
-856 LWLALPLG
+856 LWLALPAA

-876 TRHIIR
+876 TRHITR
-882 VPPMQSIRA
+882 VPPMQSIRTMS
-891 LG
+891 

>member
-1 MAYPLR
+1 MTF
-7 VIRLGL
+7 IRLGL
-13 WLLRRERASGEWRV
+13 WLLRRERSSGEWRV

-57 AGFLGAD
+57 ASFLGAD

-72 IEDWPA
+72 IGNWPSHGLR
-78 PAAATGTLAGSSLAT
+78 TSS
-93 SRALEFASMVSR
+93 ALEFASMVTK

-119 NYPVRGVVRIAERP
+119 AYPLRGVVRIAAHP
-133 FEPGVPRPAQPPP
+133 FEAGTPRPAQPPP
-146 GAIYVEPSL
+146 GAIYVDQEL

-160 ASVGDSVQIGEA
+160 AKVGDRVQIGEA
-172 TFRIAGLVAEEP
+172 HFTIAGVVAEEP

-194 PRVFLRADEVERTR
+194 PRVFLRADEVERTH

-224 EPDRLAAF
+224 EPGQLAAF
-232 GAALKPTLDSTQRL
+232 SARLKPTLDSTQRL
-246 IGSREGIETLRG
+246 VGSREGVETLRG

-282 AIAAHHHA
+282 AIAAHRHA

-302 FGATTGQLRTLYA
+302 FGATTVQLRALYA
-315 VQLLTLG
+315 AQLLTLG
-322 LLGSLVGVVIGAL
+322 LLGSVLGVATGAL
-335 MQQALAGLILPDAV
+335 MQQALAGLVLPDAV
-349 TRLPSLGLAPVGVA
+349 TRLPALGLAPAGVA
-363 VASGLLAL
+363 VVSGLLAL
-371 AGAALPALMR
+371 TGASLPALMR

-392 RDLPPLPVT
+392 RDLPPLPVA
-401 AWLGAAVSGS
+401 AWVSAAISGS
-411 ALLGLI
+411 ALLSLI
-417 AWYAGDVKLVG
+417 AWYAGDARLVG
-428 VFVGALA
+428 VFVGALTG
-435 ALVGVLILLARLAL
+435 LIGVLALLARLAL
-449 VAGRGV
+449 LAGRGV

-499 DLIAGWQQQL
+499 DLVAGWRQQL
-509 PPQAPNYF
+509 PPDAPNFF
-517 LVNIAPHQQQA
+517 LVNIAPYQQEA
-528 VAAYLSQHRL
+528 VAAYLSQHHL
-538 KASALYPMVRGRLV
+538 QASALYPMVRGRLV

-580 WTATLPANNTILAGR
+580 WTATLPANNVVLAGR
-595 WHGERSAAASVKG
+595 WHGQRRAA
-608 MPKVGNPLS
+608 
-617 AKADAELTPPAGAP
+617 EI
-631 LLRSDP
+631 
-637 SAAPVKGTP
+637 
-646 AGAPLLRSD
+646 
-655 PSAALSVES
+655 SVES
-664 GMAERL
+664 GMAESL
-670 NLAIGDQLAFQIG
+670 HLALGDALGFRVG
-683 DQTIAA
+683 DQTLAA

-718 PASFIASVYVP
+718 PASSIASVYVP
-729 PDATGVLPGFVKAF
+729 PSAAGVLPGFVKAF
-743 PGITVLALDKLI
+743 PGITILALDKLI

-760 VFAQIIGAIQLL
+760 VFDQIIGAIQLL

-807 QRAYLAKGLWS
+807 QRAYLAKSLWS
-818 EFIALGLLAGLLAS
+818 EFLALGLLAGLLAS

-837 AMALIA
+837 AMALIGE
-843 DRLFELPLRLHPW
+843 RLFELPVRLHPW
-856 LWLALPLG
+856 LWLALPLA

-876 TRHIIR
+876 TRHITR
-882 VPPMQSIRA
+882 VPPMQSIRE